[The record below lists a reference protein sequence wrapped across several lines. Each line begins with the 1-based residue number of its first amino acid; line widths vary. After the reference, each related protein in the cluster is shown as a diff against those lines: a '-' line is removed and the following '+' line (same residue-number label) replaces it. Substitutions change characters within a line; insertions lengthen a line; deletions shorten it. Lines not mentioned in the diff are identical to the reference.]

1 MKRLFFTL
9 FFLCICSLVT
19 AQQYQFKK
27 YKVEEGLVNNETCAI
42 IQDSKN
48 RIWISTTGGISCFN
62 GKTFKNYTTEDG
74 LSSNI
79 CFSLFE
85 DSKGRI
91 WAGTLNKGVSIIEN
105 GKITNPKGLDF
116 SSLGSVTYILEGED
130 ETIYLFCAKG
140 IATYKDGELEY
151 LVKGSKEN
159 HFSSFQSAAWY
170 DKNTI
175 YLASSNVGIFK
186 MTLNPFKL
194 ENIYNEKD
202 GINNICYSVIIDGK
216 KDVWVGAYGELYRIS
231 KDKLT
236 MFKFKQEDFDKN
248 RIHAIYEENENEFY
262 LGFEGN
268 GFGIFNKQ
276 TGDLKIINEKQ
287 GLPSKYIYKIIK
299 DNEGNRWMTSYG
311 EGIIRF
317 RDTSFKIYDET
328 QGLPSK
334 SVTDIVEWNGDW
346 IVATDG
352 GAVAIGTEKNIKQIT
367 PNQSIKNLFVTPE
380 NNLMFNTDE
389 DVVELSQNTTPKI
402 IDKGAYNLLYK
413 ERDKTFLFE
422 TDKIK
427 VLEKDSSYFIKT
439 RRSIAMVPIG
449 DRHILC
455 KVAGLFQMKG
465 AKIDTIPGLN
475 LLNNYDFRSIGNI
488 NKNEVIAGSE
498 KRLYHIILANNNFKI
513 QAFDI
518 GRFLPLKNFRALAV
532 DGNNLWLAGRDMFL
546 KVNLEL
552 LLKKDSIVSTQY
564 STIAHFLQ
572 NDIDFNSLVI
582 TKDKTVLAS
591 SLNGMLAFN
600 EDEFLPNTQP
610 PRLDLS
616 QIFLFSEP
624 LEDSLYRAKNG
635 IVLPY
640 EKNYL
645 SFSMEAITFTNP
657 ENVKYQYRM
666 KGLRDGDEW
675 SKPTKDPS
683 AVFSYLPPGKYTFEF
698 IADNG
703 DGIWQ
708 TIPYQYSFKIK
719 VPFWRTWLFWVS
731 IFSLVTL
738 GIFLFYYYKNK
749 AERKRNETYTHNLIK
764 AQEEERTR
772 VARELHDSVGQK
784 LMLLT
789 KKTKAIG
796 NPEMEFLA
804 SNTLEELRTI
814 SRGLHPA
821 TLERL
826 GPTAAIRNMIDEVD
840 TNTTIFFTHE
850 IDDIDALLS
859 KEASLHLYRI
869 IQEVLN
875 NMVKHAEA
883 KAASV
888 TIERK
893 KNTIEAIIADNG
905 KGFEHSEKVKTS
917 DSLGMKTL
925 VERAKILHSKIDI
938 KSQINKGTTVTL
950 TIPILND

>member
-1 MKRLFFTL
+1 MKRLFLIL
-9 FFLCICSLVT
+9 FFICICPFIVT

-27 YKVEEGLVNNETCAI
+27 YKVEEGLVNNETFAI

-48 RIWISTTGGISCFN
+48 RIWITTTAGISCFN

-74 LSSNI
+74 LASNI
-79 CFSLFE
+79 SFSLFE

-91 WAGTLNKGVSIIEN
+91 WVGTLNKGVSIIEN
-105 GKITNPKGLDF
+105 GKITNPTGLDF
-116 SSLGSVTYILEGED
+116 SSSGSITQILEGED
-130 ETIYLFCAKG
+130 GTIYLFCAKG
-140 IATYKDGELEY
+140 IIVYKNEKLEY
-151 LVKGSKEN
+151 LVKENKEN
-159 HFSSFQSAAWY
+159 QFSSIQSAAWY

-175 YLASSNVGIFK
+175 YIASASKGIFK
-186 MTLNPFKL
+186 LTLNPLKV

-202 GINNICYSVIIDGK
+202 GVNNICYSVFIDAK
-216 KDVWVGAYGELYRIS
+216 KDVWVGAYGELYKIS
-231 KDKLT
+231 KGTLT
-236 MFKFKQEDFDKN
+236 KFKFKQEDFDKN
-248 RIHAIYEENENEFY
+248 RIYSIYEENENEFY

-276 TGDLKIINEKQ
+276 TGDLKVINENQ

-299 DNEGNRWMTSYG
+299 DKEGNRWMTSYG

-317 RDTSFKIYDET
+317 RDTSYKIYDDT

-334 SVTDIVEWNGDW
+334 SVNDIVEWNGDW

-352 GAVAIGTEKNIKQIT
+352 GAVTIDAEKNIKQIT
-367 PNQSIKNLFVTPE
+367 QKRVIKNLLVTPE
-380 NNLMFNTDE
+380 NNLMFTTDK
-389 DVVELSQNTTPKI
+389 DVVELSQNTKSKI
-402 IDKGAYNLLYK
+402 IDKGDYNLLYK
-413 ERDKTFLFE
+413 ERDQTFLFE

-427 VLEKDSSYFIKT
+427 VLAKDSSYFIKT
-439 RRSIAMVPIG
+439 RRSVAMVPIG
-449 DRHILC
+449 DRYILC
-455 KVAGLFQMKG
+455 KIAGLFQLKDK
-465 AKIDTIPGLN
+465 KIDTIPGLSP
-475 LLNNYDFRSIGNI
+475 LDNYDFRSIDVI

-498 KRLYHIILANNNFKI
+498 KKLYHVNLINNNFKI

-518 GRFLPLKNFRALAV
+518 DRFGSLKNFRALKV
-532 DGNNLWLAGRDMFL
+532 DGNNLWLSGRDIIL
-546 KVNLEL
+546 KVNLQL
-552 LLKKDSIVSTQY
+552 LLKKDSIVSTKY
-564 STIAHFLQ
+564 STVAHFLQ

-582 TKDKTVLAS
+582 TENQTILAS
-591 SLNGMLAFN
+591 SLSGMLAFD
-600 EDEFLPNTQP
+600 ESEFLPNTQP

-624 LEDSLYRAKNG
+624 FEDSLYRTKSG

-640 EKNYL
+640 QKNYL

-666 KGLRDGDEW
+666 NGLRDSDEW
-675 SKPTKDPS
+675 SKPAKDPN
-683 AVFSYLPPGKYTFEF
+683 VIFSYLPPGKYTFEF

-731 IFSLVTL
+731 ILSISAFS
-738 GIFLFYYYKNK
+738 IFLFYYYKNK
-749 AERKRNETYTHNLIK
+749 AERKRNEAYTHNLIK
-764 AQEEERTR
+764 GQEEERTR

-826 GPTAAIRNMIDEVD
+826 GPTAAIKTMIDEVD
-840 TNTTIFFTHE
+840 TNTTIFFTHDIE
-850 IDDIDALLS
+850 DIDACLS

-888 TIERK
+888 TIEKK
-893 KNTIEAIIADNG
+893 KNTIEAIIIDNG
-905 KGFEHSEKVKTS
+905 KGFEHAEKMKMS

-925 VERAKILHSKIDI
+925 LERAKILHSKIDI

-950 TIPILND
+950 IIPI